1 MSGLRQRYESCC
13 RYCLLHPHTRIL
25 YLASM
30 KFRLMIAILLLLSA
44 CGGRKMNNNLAR
56 NLIIGATSDT
66 MHKSDVDVVNIQQT
80 SATEAV
86 VETRMRT
93 AFRFEKDGNIWRI
106 REVQRGHG
114 QWENME
120 NFEQA
125 LNQIKMEETEML
137 LLQIADAIR
146 KYRDARQTFP
156 TFRDFIDLT
165 DQLNPAYMTPLI
177 RLDAWQRPL
186 EATFDSTKILLR
198 SAGPDGLTGTP
209 DDIST
214 EVVTK

>member
-1 MSGLRQRYESCC
+1 
-13 RYCLLHPHTRIL
+13 
-25 YLASM
+25 
-30 KFRLMIAILLLLSA
+30 
-44 CGGRKMNNNLAR
+44 MNNNLAR
-56 NLIIGATSDT
+56 NLIIGTASDT

-86 VETRMRT
+86 VETRVRT

-125 LNQIKMEETEML
+125 LNQLKAEETAML
-137 LLQIADAIR
+137 LSRIADAIH
-146 KYRDARQTFP
+146 KYRDVRQTLPVFK
-156 TFRDFIDLT
+156 DFIDLT
-165 DQLNPAYMTPLI
+165 DQLNPAHMTPLI
-177 RLDAWQRPL
+177 RLDAWQRPF
-186 EATFDSTKILLR
+186 EATSNDVNILLR

-209 DDIST
+209 DDISM
-214 EVVTK
+214 EVVVK

>member
-1 MSGLRQRYESCC
+1 
-13 RYCLLHPHTRIL
+13 
-25 YLASM
+25 M

-56 NLIIGATSDT
+56 NLIVGATSDT

-86 VETRMRT
+86 VETRVRT
-93 AFRFEKDGNIWRI
+93 AFRFEKEGDIWRI

-125 LNQIKMEETEML
+125 LNQLKTEETTTL
-137 LLQIADAIR
+137 LSRIADAIH
-146 KYRDARQTFP
+146 KYRDARQTLPVFK
-156 TFRDFIDLT
+156 DFIDLT

-177 RLDAWQRPL
+177 RLDAWQRPF
-186 EATFDSTKILLR
+186 EATSDGAKILLR
-198 SAGPDGLTGTP
+198 SAGQDGLLGTP
-209 DDIST
+209 DDISI